1 MLRRLSVE
9 NYALIDKLEMEL
21 GPHLNII
28 TGETGAGKSILLG
41 ALGLLLGAKNDGQAM
56 KDATRNCT
64 VEGTFDLAGSSLE
77 AFFAENDLDYA
88 PETTLT
94 RMITPAGKS
103 RAFVNDVPVQLAQ
116 LRELGARL
124 LDIHSQHQNLILSS
138 EEFRTSALDTVAA
151 NGELLTQYAAQ
162 YARLTELRRRLAAL
176 REEAAN
182 GRRDEEWLRFQ
193 TEELTSANLRPGEQ
207 AELEEELAVLE
218 NADRIG
224 EVLTT
229 LRNAL
234 DADETGVLTLLK
246 NSENDLT
253 RIREHFPAAGEYAA
267 RLHSVLEE
275 LKDIDN
281 AVAADSERLDADP
294 ERLAKLA
301 ARLDALYA
309 LQQKHRVA
317 SEAELIAARDCY
329 AAQLAAIVH
338 GDEEIAAAEKEL
350 DAAAQKA
357 GSLADRLHK
366 ARAKA
371 APAFEKQI
379 LATLAQLGMPETVF
393 RVALTPLPDL
403 GRTGGDGVAFLFSA
417 NRNATPQSVERI
429 ASGGELSRLR
439 LCMLMRR
446 ALAGHAGA
454 QIPAGPA
461 HAVADG
467 HLRRDRHGRLRA
479 HRRRHGRDHRITLRD
494 VAGRGHHPP
503 AAGGVERRSP
513 FRGLQTRRAHRH
525 HAPDGRGAHHR
536 DRQDA
541 LRQPHHRCRHSPG
554 THSAGQ
560 ITAHATTRRPE
571 RTFCPAHFMNSVY

>member
-9 NYALIDKLEMEL
+9 NYALIEKLELEL
-21 GPHLNII
+21 DPHLNII

-41 ALGLLLGAKNDGQAM
+41 ALGLLLGAKNDGAAI
-56 KDATRNCT
+56 KDTTRNCK
-64 VEGTFDLAGSSLE
+64 VEGLFDLTGRDLRPLFE
-77 AFFAENDLDYA
+77 RNELDY
-88 PETTLT
+88 EEQCTLT
-94 RMITPAGKS
+94 RVITPAGKS
-103 RAFVNDVPVQLAQ
+103 RAFVNDMPVSLTQ
-116 LRELGARL
+116 LRELGTQL
-124 LDIHSQHQNLILSS
+124 IDIHSQHQNLILSS
-138 EEFRTSALDTVAA
+138 EEFRTSALDTVADD
-151 NGELLTQYAAQ
+151 AALRAEYGAA
-162 YARLTELRRRLAAL
+162 YARQSELRRRLSALEKAAA
-176 REEAAN
+176 E

-193 TEELTSANLRPGEQ
+193 SEELTAANLREGEQ
-207 AELEEELAVLE
+207 AVLEEQLAVLE
-218 NADRIG
+218 HADQID
-224 EVLTT
+224 ETLTT
-229 LRNAL
+229 LRNRF
-234 DADETGVLTLLK
+234 DDDETGVLAQLK
-246 NSENDLT
+246 NTESELNRLRD
-253 RIREHFPAAGEYAA
+253 HYPQAGDYAD
-267 RLHSVLEE
+267 RLRSVLEE

-379 LATLAQLGMPETVF
+379 LATLVQLGMPETVF

-429 ASGGELSRLR
+429 ASGGELSRVMLALKSLLARRMQLPTVIFDEIDTGVSGRIADAMGEIIESLSATLQVVDITHLPQVASKGAAHFVVYKRDGRTDITR
-439 LCMLMRR
+439 LT
-446 ALAGHAGA
+446 
-454 QIPAGPA
+454 
-461 HAVADG
+461 DEE
-467 HLRRDRHGRLRA
+467 
-479 HRRRHGRDHRITLRD
+479 RITEIAKMLSGSRITD
-494 VAGRGHHPP
+494 
-503 AAGGVERRSP
+503 AAIAQARILLGK
-513 FRGLQTRRAHRH
+513 
-525 HAPDGRGAHHR
+525 
-536 DRQDA
+536 
-541 LRQPHHRCRHSPG
+541 
-554 THSAGQ
+554 
-560 ITAHATTRRPE
+560 
-571 RTFCPAHFMNSVY
+571 